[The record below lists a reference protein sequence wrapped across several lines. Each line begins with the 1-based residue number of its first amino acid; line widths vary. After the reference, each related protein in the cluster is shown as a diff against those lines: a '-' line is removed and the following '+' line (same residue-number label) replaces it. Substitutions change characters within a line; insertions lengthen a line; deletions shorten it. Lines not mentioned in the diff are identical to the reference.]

1 MCQQWHI
8 PFFVCPGVMFARGH
22 VVLTLVA
29 SCLLLQTGC
38 ICFYYGMRKLIV
50 IIFIM
55 SVVPA
60 CAQDKSYRGDGID
73 DYLRWVPL
81 VSTYA
86 LKVSGVEGAS
96 SWKRLVVNTAASCAI
111 TVGVTWGLKAAIKD
125 RRPDGTGYDAFP
137 SGHTSFAFAGATI
150 LHKEYGKVSP
160 WISVAGY
167 SVAAVTA
174 VDRVRR
180 HRHEWDDVLAG
191 AAIGILATEAGYRLG
206 DLITGEHSRYS
217 VGVGPEGVMV
227 CISL

>member
-1 MCQQWHI
+1 MA
-8 PFFVCPGVMFARGH
+8 GVGIIMPCMRI
-22 VVLTLVA
+22 A
-29 SCLLLQTGC
+29 SGR
-38 ICFYYGMRKLIV
+38 IIIYYGMRK
-50 IIFIM
+50 IILMIFVFITL
-55 SVVPA
+55 PL
-60 CAQDKSYRGDGID
+60 CAQNKSYHGDGID
-73 DYLRWVPL
+73 DYLRFVPL

-96 SWKRLVVNTAASCAI
+96 SWKRLVVNTATSCAL
-111 TVGVTWGLKAAIKD
+111 TVGVTWALKSVVND
-125 RRPDGTGYDAFP
+125 RRPDGTGNDAFP

-160 WISVAGY
+160 WISIAGY
-167 SVAAVTA
+167 GVATLTA

-217 VGVGPEGVMV
+217 VGVGPEGVTV
-227 CISL
+227 CVLL

>member
-1 MCQQWHI
+1 
-8 PFFVCPGVMFARGH
+8 
-22 VVLTLVA
+22 
-29 SCLLLQTGC
+29 
-38 ICFYYGMRKLIV
+38 MRKLIL
-50 IIFIM
+50 IIFIFCAL
-55 SVVPA
+55 PL
-60 CAQDKSYRGDGID
+60 CAQNKSYHGDGID
-73 DYLRWVPL
+73 DYLRFVPL

-96 SWKRLVVNTAASCAI
+96 SWKRLVVNTATSCAL
-111 TVGVTWGLKAAIKD
+111 TVGVTWALKSVVKD
-125 RRPDGTGYDAFP
+125 RRPDGTGNDAFP

-167 SVAAVTA
+167 GVATLTA

-217 VGVGPEGVMV
+217 VGVSPEGVTV
-227 CISL
+227 CVQL